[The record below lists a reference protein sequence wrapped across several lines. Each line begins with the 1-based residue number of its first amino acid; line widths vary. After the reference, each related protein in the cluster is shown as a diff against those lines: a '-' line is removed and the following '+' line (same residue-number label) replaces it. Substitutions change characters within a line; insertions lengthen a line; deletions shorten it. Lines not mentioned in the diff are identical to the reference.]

1 MKKDVVCNTSYRV
14 ILKEKHQ
21 HHKKICIVT
30 KCCIHIYQNGVMS
43 LIGHCPVHLSDH
55 INAIIAI
62 DLVYQT
68 LATAK
73 ILLILQMQRSL
84 HFSIVWNRTQ
94 QQHHFIVYCNR
105 SDGCKCIGLAIQ
117 KQVSCLGISVYSST
131 FCGLCGLKCCYHV

>member
-1 MKKDVVCNTSYRV
+1 M
-14 ILKEKHQ
+14 
-21 HHKKICIVT
+21 CIVT
-30 KCCIHIYQNGVMS
+30 KCCIHIHQNGVMS

-55 INAIIAI
+55 ISAIIAV

-84 HFSIVWNRTQ
+84 HYSIVWNRTQ
-94 QQHHFIVYCNR
+94 QQHHFIVYCNH

-131 FCGLCGLKCCYHV
+131 FCGLSSLYANEVLLSCLIYIEILQYGNKSNRIA